1 MASLVDAVPQQVNG
15 LAESSPQS
23 PPSPPSQSQSQQPPS
38 DSSQSAVNAP
48 AKRKRETSDDGSA
61 ELNDDND
68 ADHESKPKVVNG
80 DQPVRNE
87 ATLIRNYF
95 DVIQRYDTTPS
106 ILKRPLPEPSVTDE
120 PQFKRHKSEHDAKG
134 LCIQDKVDRDAYK
147 LLDHLVLDLKHAI
160 QDRAVEMQ
168 SAQSADGNKF
178 DEDAFIELANLKEK
192 ALEIH
197 AREMAYPQGAPS
209 AAKIGPGALD
219 SVAQKPSN
227 GNTVLT
233 IFGSAPQPKHLFS
246 SLPKREPAPDH
257 PEGLV
262 KPLPDVQLP
271 GGVSTTTVLP
281 ASTSDS
287 SSRVPTLGELFP
299 SPSNLPPLQPPKA
312 PKTATK
318 SKVLGFY
325 HPELAERSR
334 YRQGSYFST
343 DLTTGAWLDYSNA
356 TPPSK
361 NRSRQRERT
370 LSLAGQKPSTADLE
384 MSEMESLFRGAF
396 SSFAPEKDDSGAIVP
411 SGEVARLWY
420 QRQGHRYMQQM
431 IESELAEDAIDAN
444 EEDGQEAVPMLID
457 EDVIAEALEKWDG
470 SMVDP
475 SLTIDDVL
483 GKKSDEDK
491 EIDDTLQEISDL
503 IETLSSY
510 QRNRNMAL
518 PTSQNRNSAD
528 PAKTDMLNGSLAQEP
543 TDEERD
549 TYQMLKDQLAII
561 IQGLPPYAVARL
573 NSDKLEGLNVSTK
586 LEVRSDVYKGV
597 MEEDEAARLKQ
608 QQQAAVQA
616 AQTPRQPQRA
626 PSFQS
631 GTPYQ
636 QYNRPYPVQNQ
647 TPVPIPNHYQQ
658 SPMRAQVPPNFQRQA
673 SAPMPGMQPQQH
685 RQPAGQPFAR
695 PNGYIPQPMQ
705 QRPYGTPGAVPPY
718 PASPVQQRIPAGYP
732 GAPQPG
738 TPGQRYP
745 SSYAGYN
752 PQQQQQP
759 GMQPQYHQQPGGFS
773 PHLNGAGSMP
783 PRTMS
788 PQVSQ
793 YQATPSYSPRPV
805 SQQAVPRPQAYGAP
819 GQPGGHPGIPRFPSN
834 GVQHNIPH
842 SPVPTGGWVNP
853 ISPQRQYEQ
862 QLQARNAAAAR
873 INAYTE
879 KVTNH
884 HVQGVSGLG
893 GIGLGGAPVD
903 VAKLAQ
909 MRANMP
915 GGVGHSSPSPRPISA
930 GLSAGVNGVP
940 QPSPSP
946 ASVPGATP
954 SPAPST
960 NLQSQAPA

>member
-1 MASLVDAVPQQVNG
+1 MASLVDAVPQVNG
-15 LAESSPQS
+15 LAEPSPTS
-23 PPSPPSQSQSQQPPS
+23 PPSPQSQSQAQS
-38 DSSQSAVNAP
+38 ESSQSANAP
-48 AKRKRETSDDGSA
+48 AKRKRESSDDGSA
-61 ELNDDND
+61 ELNDAA
-68 ADHESKPKVVNG
+68 ADDDEAKPVING
-80 DQPVRNE
+80 DQPVRDE

-95 DVIQRYDTTPS
+95 EVIQRYDTTPS
-106 ILKRPLPEPSVTDE
+106 VLKRPLLEPSASEE
-120 PQFKRHKSEHDAKG
+120 PQSKRQKSDHDTKN
-134 LCIQDKVDRDAYK
+134 LCIQDKVDRDSYK
-147 LLDHLVLDLKHAI
+147 LLDHLVLDLKQAI

-168 SAQSADGNKF
+168 SAQSTDGTNF
-178 DEDAFIELANLKEK
+178 DDNAFIELANLKEK
-192 ALEIH
+192 ALELH
-197 AREMAYPQGAPS
+197 GREMTYPYEAPS
-209 AAKIGPGALD
+209 ASHNGPGALD
-219 SVAQKPSN
+219 GIAQKPSN
-227 GNTVLT
+227 ENTVLT

-246 SLPKREPAPDH
+246 SLPKREPISDH
-257 PEGLV
+257 SEGRT
-262 KPLPDVQLP
+262 KPLPDVPLP

-281 ASTSDS
+281 TSS
-287 SSRVPTLGELFP
+287 SDNASRVPTLGELFP

-318 SKVLGFY
+318 SKVLGFH

-343 DLTTGAWLDYSNA
+343 DLSTGAWLDYSNA

-384 MSEMESLFRGAF
+384 MSEMETLFRGAF
-396 SSFAPEKDDSGAIVP
+396 SSFAPEKDDSGAIIP
-411 SGEVARLWY
+411 SGEVARVWY

-431 IESELAEDAIDAN
+431 IESELAVDADDEADQEVAPLLVNED
-444 EEDGQEAVPMLID
+444 E
-457 EDVIAEALEKWDG
+457 IAEAIENWEDY
-470 SMVDP
+470 VDP
-475 SLTIDDVL
+475 RLTIDDVL
-483 GKKSDEDK
+483 GKKSDEEK

-503 IETLSSY
+503 IETLASY

-597 MEEDEAARLKQ
+597 MEEDEASARLKH

-616 AQTPRQPQRA
+616 SQTPRQPQRT
-626 PSFQS
+626 PSFQG

-636 QYNRPYPVQNQ
+636 QYNRPFPVQNQ

-658 SPMRAQVPPNFQRQA
+658 SPMRPQIPPNYQRQV

-685 RQPAGQPFAR
+685 RPPPGQPFAR

-718 PASPVQQRIPAGYP
+718 PASPGQQRIPAGYP
-732 GAPQPG
+732 AAPPPG

-752 PQQQQQP
+752 PQQQQP
-759 GMQPQYHQQPGGFS
+759 GMQPQYHQQPGGFA
-773 PHLNGAGSMP
+773 PHINGAGSMP

-788 PQVSQ
+788 PQVPQ
-793 YQATPSYSPRPV
+793 YQATPSYSPRAGP
-805 SQQAVPRPQAYGAP
+805 QAVPRPQPYVTP
-819 GQPGGHPGIPRFPSN
+819 GQPGVHPGIPRFPSN
-834 GVQHNIPH
+834 GVQQNPPQ
-842 SPVPTGGWVNP
+842 SPAPGGPPGGWVNP

-862 QLQARNAAAAR
+862 QLQARNQAAAR
-873 INAYTE
+873 LNAYTE
-879 KVTNH
+879 KVAVH
-884 HVQGVSGLG
+884 HAHGVSGLG

-903 VAKLAQ
+903 MAKLAQ

-915 GGVGHSSPSPRPISA
+915 GGVGHTSPSPRPISSGVPA
-930 GLSAGVNGVP
+930 GMNGVP

-954 SPAPST
+954 SPAPSA
-960 NLQSQAPA
+960 NLPSQAPA